1 MPNPQGL
8 VLTNAQNQ
16 SQGKH
21 IHSYSTFKDSLSYR
35 NCLTMRFGEYVPT
48 FVMDG
53 VERDSISVNTSDK
66 IDSLSLAAPFA
77 GSIRKIK
84 ESFKVPMQAIL
95 PRNWDIIYTQPS
107 NGEDVPTSD
116 WRTPN
121 CVIKDPIQ
129 PYYKI
134 LQGYWAQAKTLTS
147 MTDATK
153 LILPLLTTGELFFSN
168 GNLLSVLGYHTGH
181 RFFFKGRSYD
191 SIFDEMIVDLFGH
204 VKFITCSFPYKHEGY
219 NSQSQSLNYLG
230 LSTNVTDKEKFGRG
244 TLRQF
249 LERLRNDPTCDFSLT
264 YEDGYNSADKVS
276 EFFTKW
282 TLDKTSDCYV
292 RWTYA
297 EPDTEGIDDLR
308 QNDLNLSRLLAYQL
322 VCAHFYTNSSVDT
335 VYSAELYRQYMESL
349 TGQVF
354 MYKAQ
359 VPNAI
364 EQFSMNGYS
373 RKYDALSG
381 CKIMASTLWD
391 DSGAVLKTFN
401 TVLTADFKYRLLYMS
416 MIFGFR
422 RSLRYSDYFVGMRPR
437 PLAPVNTD
445 VAVNS
450 SNKVSVVDIT
460 KSIQAQRFANSVMRS
475 RQKVEE
481 YVKSLFGKAP
491 APDYHNPFFLSREAE
506 VIYGEDVQNTGD
518 AQQTQANSRT
528 GVFGSNM
535 GRYTFTFDNEDM
547 HPCIYLQI
555 VHFDLKRVY
564 TKTIER
570 QFFIRDRYDM
580 FNPDFQYVGDQPVLG
595 AELGFDAPNQQNFPT
610 VLGYQGRDAE
620 YKQRYDVASGGFVE
634 NLPGWI
640 VNDKVITNG
649 NPVSFINPEFIRSSC
664 AELDPLF
671 LSLTGYSAG
680 SYFHFICIT
689 DNNVDARRAM
699 AVDPQILA

>member
-8 VLTNAQNQ
+8 VLTNTQNQ
-16 SQGKH
+16 TQGKH

-35 NCLTMRFGEYVPT
+35 HCQTMRFGEYVPT

-77 GSIRKIK
+77 GSIRKVK

-107 NGEDVPTSD
+107 NGEDIPSSD
-116 WRTPN
+116 WRSPN
-121 CVIKDPIQ
+121 CVIKDPIE
-129 PYYKI
+129 PFFKI
-134 LQGYWAQAKTLTS
+134 LTGYWSQAKTLTT
-147 MTDATK
+147 MTAVTR
-153 LILPLLTTGELFFSN
+153 LILPLLVTGENFYSN

-181 RFFFKGRSYD
+181 RFYFKGRSYD
-191 SIFDEMIVDLFGH
+191 SIFDEIITDVFSH
-204 VKFITCSFPYKHEGY
+204 VKFISASSSYKHDSY
-219 NSQSQSLNYLG
+219 LTQSASRLFLG
-230 LSTNVTDKEKFGRG
+230 LSTQVNEKDKYARG
-244 TLRQF
+244 PLRQF
-249 LERLRNDPTCDFSLT
+249 IEMLRNDPTCDFTLT
-264 YEDGYNSADKVS
+264 FETGYDVQASVT
-276 EFFTKW
+276 EFFNKW
-282 TLDKTSDCYV
+282 TLDNTSDCYV

-297 EPDTEGIDDLR
+297 QADTEGIDNTR
-308 QNDLNLSRLLAYQL
+308 QNDLNLSRLLAYQI

-335 VYSAELYRQYMESL
+335 VYTAELYRQYMESL
-349 TGQVF
+349 TGSVYMF
-354 MYKAQ
+354 KGN
-359 VPNAI
+359 VPGAI
-364 EQFSMNGYS
+364 ESFSLNGYE

-381 CKIMASTLWD
+381 CKIMASTLWN
-391 DSGAVLKTFN
+391 DSGEVLNSFST
-401 TVLTADFKYRLLYMS
+401 TLTSVDKYRLLYIA

-518 AQQTQANSRT
+518 AQQTQAQSRT

-555 VHFDLKRVY
+555 VHYDLKRIY

-580 FNPDFQYVGDQPVLG
+580 FNPDFQYVGDQPVFG
-595 AELGFDAPNQQNFPT
+595 AELAFDGPNEKTFPD
-610 VLGYQGRDAE
+610 VIGYQGRDAE

-640 VNDKVITNG
+640 VNDRVLTSSH
-649 NPVSFINPEFIRSSC
+649 PSSFINPEFIRSSC
-664 AELDPLF
+664 VELDPLF
-671 LSLTGYSAG
+671 LSLTGYSLG